1 MPNSYDILITLGHRY
16 QVVRVNDNT
25 PVGASYATR
34 KEAENAMSKIQGEEY
49 GYDWEA
55 MEDTITAVEKEV
67 SARTVKSLGD
77 ESTRGVT
84 DKSTKKRT
92 TTAKE
97 LP

>member
-1 MPNSYDILITLGHRY
+1 MPNDYDILITLGHRY
-16 QVVRVNDNT
+16 QVMRTNDNT

-34 KEAENAMSKIQGEEY
+34 KEARDAMSKIEGEEY
-49 GYDWEA
+49 GYDWEPTDMIA
-55 MEDTITAVEKEV
+55 AVEAEV
-67 SARTVKSLGD
+67 SARAVKSIEGI
-77 ESTRGVT
+77 SGVT